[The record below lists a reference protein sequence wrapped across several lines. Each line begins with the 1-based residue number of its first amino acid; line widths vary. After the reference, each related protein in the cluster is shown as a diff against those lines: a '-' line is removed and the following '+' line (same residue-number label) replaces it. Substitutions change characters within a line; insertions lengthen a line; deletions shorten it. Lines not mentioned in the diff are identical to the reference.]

1 MGQKHMK
8 LFKLIFSVVL
18 FLVSAVLGAQII
30 SKAISNQQAK
40 HEYAETN
47 HIKYGL
53 FSVNSWKEKIQIIV
67 TAEINNFNFS
77 KANEKQMKQH
87 IESQL
92 DVLIDKVYNRIRE
105 GNKDTLKGRF
115 KQSFINAF
123 VDVKEIKKGI
133 PEYADAIVKEL
144 TKAQTERKIK
154 RMLKKGVKEYFDKT
168 FEEQD
173 LSKVEEIIEETGSQN
188 IEGAR
193 LKLFEEITSTEK
205 QIYHATWILIGLA
218 MLLFAIVRYSRQ
230 ALTGFE
236 FGLLLLTMV
245 CLLLAGVATPMIDME
260 AKITEL
266 SFILMDHP
274 IKFVDQILYFQS
286 KSIMDVFAIMI
297 VHSDLQMKIV
307 GVLMVSFSLIFP
319 ILKMLSSIVYFNNF
333 RQLRNHKVIQFFV
346 LKSGKW
352 SMADVLVV
360 AIFMAYIG
368 FNGIITTQLSKLS
381 AKSEEIMVL
390 ATNGTSLQPG
400 FYIFMAYALLALLLP
415 GFLTRKIEAEGES
428 QRPSP

>member
-1 MGQKHMK
+1 MK

-18 FLVSAVLGAQII
+18 VFASAVLCQQII
-30 SKAISNQQAK
+30 AKSISNQQAK
-40 HEYAETN
+40 HEYAEAH

-53 FSVNSWKEKIQIIV
+53 FSVNRWKEKIQVIV

-77 KANEKQMKQH
+77 KANEKQVKQH
-87 IESQL
+87 IEAQL

-133 PEYADAIVKEL
+133 PEYADAIVNEL
-144 TKAQTERKIK
+144 TKTQTERKIK
-154 RMLKKGVKEYFDKT
+154 RMLNKGVTDYFDKT

-173 LSKVEEIIEETGSQN
+173 LSKVEEIIEESGAED
-188 IEGAR
+188 IVGAR
-193 LKLFEEITSTEK
+193 IKLREEIITTEN
-205 QIYHATWILIGLA
+205 QIFHATWILIGLA
-218 MLLFAIVRYSRQ
+218 MLLFAMAKYSRQ

-236 FGLLLLTMV
+236 FGLLLLTMLF
-245 CLLLAGVATPMIDME
+245 LLLAGVATPMIDME
-260 AKITEL
+260 AKISEL

-297 VHSDLQMKIV
+297 VHKDLQMKIV
-307 GVLMVSFSLIFP
+307 GILMVSFSVIFP
-319 ILKMLSSIVYFNNF
+319 LLKMLSSIVYYINF
-333 RQLRNHKVIQFFV
+333 RQLRNHKAIQFFV

-368 FNGIITTQLSKLS
+368 FNGIITSQLGKLS
-381 AKSEEIMVL
+381 EKSEEVMVL

-400 FYIFMAYALLALLLP
+400 FYIFLAYALLALFLP
-415 GFLTRKIEAEGES
+415 GFLARKTETEDVS